1 LTLNVTSSA
10 FGAAVA
16 KSATVGGIPIGSGNA
31 TLTSTPASTNKS
43 AMVKI
48 VISSGSGIIRG
59 MAKTISGKGTVE
71 ITSGTGAYTTIKG
84 TGLTYSEENGIISI
98 GGVAK
103 Y

>member
-1 LTLNVTSSA
+1 
-10 FGAAVA
+10 
-16 KSATVGGIPIGSGNA
+16 
-31 TLTSTPASTNKS
+31 
-43 AMVKI
+43 
-48 VISSGSGIIRG
+48 